1 MNRGQVSSNPIKT
14 KLIRIVL
21 IIFWFSTV
29 GGFIN
34 SYVMASHL
42 VTLSEDVT
50 RTKHNLV
57 ANPDILA
64 VGTTEV
70 CVFCHTPHGGTR
82 VEPDSSAPLWNRM
95 LPGKTGYS
103 MYTQSPN
110 FDGSDIGIS
119 PRGVS
124 LACLS
129 CHDGTIALDALVN
142 APNSGGFIKSNLQP
156 GIGPGISDPSIS
168 FISAGIVDS
177 DSTLREGLRDSF
189 DEDKT
194 SESPGSGGLH
204 DTVTGGSGPEGAEPF
219 PNLSRDLI
227 DDHPVSMEVPAPR
240 FNFRGGKVDV
250 QFGFIGAGSDLDGG
264 EDGADVLF
272 IRRSDQPNWPT
283 DKRDRLRAYP
293 STSTVGSYYIECASC
308 HNPHTPR
315 VSFLRLPSGSPG
327 LVTTDLTPTS
337 TAGHPRGKTWAQAP
351 NAGSAI
357 CVSCH
362 EK

>member
-1 MNRGQVSSNPIKT
+1 MGLMGSSLKRKKHCHYLRTALIAFEIMALTGFVST
-14 KLIRIVL
+14 
-21 IIFWFSTV
+21 
-29 GGFIN
+29 
-34 SYVMASHL
+34 VMASHL
-42 VTLSEDVT
+42 VSLSEDVM

-64 VGTTEV
+64 IGTTEV
-70 CVFCHTPHGGTR
+70 CVFCHTPHGGSS
-82 VEPDSSAPLWNRM
+82 VDQDGSAPLWNRM
-95 LPGKTGYS
+95 LPDETGFSVYS
-103 MYTQSPN
+103 SPH
-110 FDGSDIGIS
+110 FEGSDIGFS

-142 APNSGGFIKSNLQP
+142 SPGSGGFLKSNLTP
-156 GIGPGISDPSIS
+156 GSGPGTSDPNIS
-168 FISAGIVDS
+168 FISAGIIES
-177 DSTLREGLRDSF
+177 DSTLREGLRDSS
-189 DEDKT
+189 DENKT
-194 SESPGSGGLH
+194 SESPKSGGIH
-204 DTVTGGSGPEGAEPF
+204 DTVTGGDGPEGAEPF
-219 PNLSRDLI
+219 PNLTRNLT
-227 DDHPVSMEVPAPR
+227 DDHPISMEVPAPR
-240 FNFRGGKVDV
+240 FNSIGGKLDD
-250 QFGFIGAGSDLDGG
+250 QFEFIGSGSDLDGG
-264 EDGADVLF
+264 EDGVDVLF

-293 STSTVGSYYIECASC
+293 STAVPGSYSIECASC

-315 VSFLRLPSGSPG
+315 ASFLRLPSGSPG

-337 TAGHPRGKTWAQAP
+337 TSGHPTGKTWAQDP